1 MSRMIRKG
9 CGSKP
14 PRPDSMQSVTLI
26 ASALCSLLAISGAR
40 PSILIMY
47 ETHQYF
53 DAGHTVTY
61 KFGSLLC
68 CNRLAGDQDLALENS
83 RSDVSVR
90 GRSRPAAKL
99 LPR

>member
-1 MSRMIRKG
+1 MLVPGDQWSEAYNWRQYNNDFLLDDPASR
-9 CGSKP
+9 
-14 PRPDSMQSVTLI
+14 
-26 ASALCSLLAISGAR
+26 
-40 PSILIMY
+40 IMY
-47 ETHQYF
+47 EAHQYF
-53 DAGHTVTY
+53 DADHTGTY